1 MHHTHFLSLPYYV
14 MLYNLIDYYYIC
26 IGYFSAW
33 AGLAFT
39 THWALN
45 IDVSK
50 FTELDKVRKAIFC
63 MGLAGAVTFFACIP
77 PIIAKNFVGQ
87 SAWGLSAGLI
97 TVIVCAVLFKVF
109 DEVSNQLLK
118 VTTIIMFIMWATVSG
133 VCTFDGPFLSAG
145 NGELRRHNTL

>member
-1 MHHTHFLSLPYYV
+1 MHHTHLLSLSCCTIYI
-14 MLYNLIDYYYIC
+14 NYYYI
-26 IGYFSAW
+26 ILGYFSSW

-50 FTELDKVRKAIFC
+50 FTELDRVRKAIFC
-63 MGLAGAVTFFACIP
+63 MGIASAVTLFACIP
-77 PIIAKNFVGQ
+77 PIIAKNYVGQ

-118 VTTIIMFIMWATVSG
+118 VTTIILFIMWATVAG
-133 VCTFDGPFLSAG
+133 KSAFV
-145 NGELRRHNTL
+145 LFYHVHMCV